1 MNGVLLA
8 ESAILI
14 HLKTIGIVFL
24 VLSGVVIALFA
35 LRTSQCDFNSHDGT
49 SRFTE
54 IILSPKIN
62 WGPGLPR
69 IRRFICRCKSTIY
82 SAFAESAYKQLKIW
96 PEKGPKFKKDLRRG
110 IAIIAH
116 HLQKVKYFIC
126 DMYRPT
132 VGLQ

>member
-54 IILSPKIN
+54 IILSPKPETRPPSN
-62 WGPGLPR
+62 RTFLLPPHTTYR
-69 IRRFICRCKSTIY
+69 SN
-82 SAFAESAYKQLKIW
+82 AESAYKQLKKHS
-96 PEKGPKFKKDLRRG
+96 EKGLKFKKDLRRG
-110 IAIIAH
+110 VTIISQPM
-116 HLQKVKYFIC
+116 QKVKYF
-126 DMYRPT
+126 Y
-132 VGLQ
+132 L